1 MSQGLGNKES
11 TLLEGSKLISGLHDA
26 GFRLRG
32 EHFQQCNPDI
42 TRRIHMDKNSF
53 NAEMVDIMALNMS
66 LIVLVKPSLIV
77 RIMIGN

>member
-1 MSQGLGNKES
+1 
-11 TLLEGSKLISGLHDA
+11 
-26 GFRLRG
+26 
-32 EHFQQCNPDI
+32 
-42 TRRIHMDKNSF
+42 MDKNSF